1 MKQAPIRGHRQLRKG
16 RHSIPGAYYYLT
28 LDTLNKKP
36 LLATPKIADI
46 IFQAFDWLE
55 TKERLR
61 WFCVVVMPDHIH
73 AVIQLGSKQ
82 TLSKLIQ
89 SFKSHTAK
97 QVNAYLGRSGSF
109 WQAAYYEHG
118 IRQEESL
125 NTIIQYCYQ
134 NPVRSELVKTAKD
147 YPFWWCKF
155 EME

>member
-28 LDTLNKKP
+28 LATLNKKP

-82 TLSKLIQ
+82 TLS
-89 SFKSHTAK
+89 SS
-97 QVNAYLGRSGSF
+97 RSMLSF
-109 WQAAYYEHG
+109 W
-118 IRQEESL
+118 IESFEFDA
-125 NTIIQYCYQ
+125 C
-134 NPVRSELVKTAKD
+134 V
-147 YPFWWCKF
+147 FGCKSPIDAV
-155 EME
+155 

>member
-1 MKQAPIRGHRQLRKG
+1 MSKIPVRGHGQLRKG
-16 RHSIPGAYYYLT
+16 RHSIPGTYYYLT
-28 LDTLNKKP
+28 LATLNKKP
-36 LLATPKIADI
+36 LLATPKISDI

-61 WFCVVVMPDHIH
+61 WFCVIVMPDHIH

-82 TLSKLIQ
+82 TLSGLIQ

-97 QVNAYLGRSGSF
+97 QVNDYLGRSGSL
-109 WQAAYYEHG
+109 WQSAYHEHG
-118 IRQEESL
+118 IRQDESL

-134 NPVRSELVKTAKD
+134 NPVRSGLVKAARN
-147 YPFWWCKF
+147 YPFWRCKF